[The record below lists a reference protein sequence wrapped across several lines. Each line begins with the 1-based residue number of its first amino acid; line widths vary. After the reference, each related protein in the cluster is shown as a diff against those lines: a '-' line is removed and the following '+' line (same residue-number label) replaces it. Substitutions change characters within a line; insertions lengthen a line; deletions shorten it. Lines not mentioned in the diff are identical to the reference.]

1 MKKWT
6 SLLLALA
13 MTLSLAACGDSGTQ
27 ENTSEPPASVS
38 GSTGEETPA
47 PTGTETPAEE
57 PTEAPAEETAESETS
72 TTGDSS
78 SVLIAYFSWSGNT
91 EQVAQ
96 IIQQETGGDL
106 FEIAPAT
113 PYTNDYNELLDIAQ
127 QEQSDNAR
135 PELAGQVENWEQY
148 DTIFVGYP
156 NWWSDAPMA
165 VYTFLESYDWDGKT
179 LVPFN
184 TSASGGFGRSLSGL
198 EESASGAAILEGR
211 APLGL
216 RSWRVSPLPSV
227 PLEMHRAKWR
237 PGWMSWDC
245 NKNGKE
251 AANMPHV
258 AITMIPGRDEETKLA
273 LAKKTQEFLVGELGI
288 DPKFVSVSIQDIPM
302 EDWQKSMEQFPD
314 EIMYVKPGV

>member
-47 PTGTETPAEE
+47 PTGTEMPAEE
-57 PTEAPAEETAESETS
+57 PAEEPAESETS

-78 SVLIAYFSWSGNT
+78 SVLITYFSWSGNT

-106 FEIAPAT
+106 FEITPAT
-113 PYTNDYNELLDIAQ
+113 PYTDDYNELLDIAQ

-148 DTIFVGYP
+148 DTVFVGYP
-156 NWWSDAPMA
+156 NWWNDAPMA

-179 LVPFN
+179 LIPFN

-198 EESASGAAILEGR
+198 EESASGATILEGISFTER
-211 APLGL
+211 TLGDAQSEVTAWLDGLGL
-216 RSWRVSPLPSV
+216 
-227 PLEMHRAKWR
+227 
-237 PGWMSWDC
+237 
-245 NKNGKE
+245 
-251 AANMPHV
+251 
-258 AITMIPGRDEETKLA
+258 
-273 LAKKTQEFLVGELGI
+273 
-288 DPKFVSVSIQDIPM
+288 
-302 EDWQKSMEQFPD
+302 
-314 EIMYVKPGV
+314 

>member
-13 MTLSLAACGDSGTQ
+13 MALSLAACGNSNQ
-27 ENTSEPPASVS
+27 ENTPEPPASVS
-38 GSTGEETPA
+38 GSTAEETP
-47 PTGTETPAEE
+47 TEEPAEE
-57 PTEAPAEETAESETS
+57 PSEEPAESETS
-72 TTGDSS
+72 TTGDST

-113 PYTNDYNELLDIAQ
+113 AYTDDYNELLDIAQ

-165 VYTFLESYDWDGKT
+165 VYTFLESYDWSGKT
-179 LVPFN
+179 LIPFN
-184 TSASGGFGRSLSGL
+184 TSASGGFGRSLSGI
-198 EESASGAAILEGR
+198 EESAAGAEVLEGLDLTESELSDAESR
-211 APLGL
+211 ISEWLTGLGL
-216 RSWRVSPLPSV
+216 TL
-227 PLEMHRAKWR
+227 
-237 PGWMSWDC
+237 
-245 NKNGKE
+245 
-251 AANMPHV
+251 
-258 AITMIPGRDEETKLA
+258 
-273 LAKKTQEFLVGELGI
+273 
-288 DPKFVSVSIQDIPM
+288 
-302 EDWQKSMEQFPD
+302 
-314 EIMYVKPGV
+314 

>member
-6 SLLLALA
+6 SLLL
-13 MTLSLAACGDSGTQ
+13 TLTTVLFLAACGNSGTQ

-38 GSTGEETPA
+38 GSTTEETPA
-47 PTGTETPAEE
+47 PTD
-57 PTEAPAEETAESETS
+57 TEAPAEEPAEEPSEEPAESETP
-72 TTGDSS
+72 TTEDSS

-113 PYTNDYNELLDIAQ
+113 PYTDDYNELLDIAQ
-127 QEQSDNAR
+127 QEQSDKAR

-165 VYTFLESYDWDGKT
+165 VYTFVESYDWSVKT

-198 EESASGAAILEGR
+198 EESASGAAILEGISFTER
-211 APLGL
+211 TLGDAQSEVTAWLDGLGL
-216 RSWRVSPLPSV
+216 
-227 PLEMHRAKWR
+227 
-237 PGWMSWDC
+237 
-245 NKNGKE
+245 
-251 AANMPHV
+251 
-258 AITMIPGRDEETKLA
+258 
-273 LAKKTQEFLVGELGI
+273 
-288 DPKFVSVSIQDIPM
+288 
-302 EDWQKSMEQFPD
+302 
-314 EIMYVKPGV
+314 

>member
-6 SLLLALA
+6 ALLLALA
-13 MTLSLAACGDSGTQ
+13 MALSLAACGNSGTQ

-38 GSTGEETPA
+38 GSTTEETPA
-47 PTGTETPAEE
+47 PTDTETPAEE
-57 PTEAPAEETAESETS
+57 PVEEPSEEPAGSETPTAE
-72 TTGDSS
+72 DSG

-113 PYTNDYNELLDIAQ
+113 PYTDDYNELLDIAQ
-127 QEQSDNAR
+127 QEQSDKAR

-165 VYTFLESYDWDGKT
+165 VYTFVESYDWSVKT

-198 EESASGAAILEGR
+198 EESASGATILDGLSFTERTLGD
-211 APLGL
+211 AQSEVTTWLDGLGL
-216 RSWRVSPLPSV
+216 
-227 PLEMHRAKWR
+227 
-237 PGWMSWDC
+237 
-245 NKNGKE
+245 
-251 AANMPHV
+251 
-258 AITMIPGRDEETKLA
+258 
-273 LAKKTQEFLVGELGI
+273 
-288 DPKFVSVSIQDIPM
+288 
-302 EDWQKSMEQFPD
+302 
-314 EIMYVKPGV
+314 

>member
-13 MTLSLAACGDSGTQ
+13 MALSLAACGNSGTQ

-38 GSTGEETPA
+38 GSTAEETPA

-57 PTEAPAEETAESETS
+57 PSEEPAESETS

-113 PYTNDYNELLDIAQ
+113 PYTDDYNELLDIAQ

-179 LVPFN
+179 LIPFN
-184 TSASGGFGRSLSGL
+184 TSASGGFGRSLPGL
-198 EESASGAAILEGR
+198 EESAPGASILEGISFTECTLGD
-211 APLGL
+211 AQGEVAAWLDELGL
-216 RSWRVSPLPSV
+216 
-227 PLEMHRAKWR
+227 
-237 PGWMSWDC
+237 
-245 NKNGKE
+245 
-251 AANMPHV
+251 
-258 AITMIPGRDEETKLA
+258 
-273 LAKKTQEFLVGELGI
+273 
-288 DPKFVSVSIQDIPM
+288 
-302 EDWQKSMEQFPD
+302 
-314 EIMYVKPGV
+314 

>member
-1 MKKWT
+1 MIPRRKWT

-13 MTLSLAACGDSGTQ
+13 MALSLAACGSSNQG
-27 ENTSEPPASVS
+27 NTPEPPASVS

-47 PTGTETPAEE
+47 PTGTEMPAEE
-57 PTEAPAEETAESETS
+57 PAEEPAESETS

-106 FEIAPAT
+106 IEIAPAT
-113 PYTNDYNELLDIAQ
+113 PYTDDYNELLDIAQ

-165 VYTFLESYDWDGKT
+165 VYTFVESYDWSGKT

-184 TSASGGFGRSLSGL
+184 TSASSGFGRSLSGL
-198 EESASGAAILEGR
+198 EESASGASILEGISFTECTLGD
-211 APLGL
+211 AQGEVAAWLDELGL
-216 RSWRVSPLPSV
+216 
-227 PLEMHRAKWR
+227 
-237 PGWMSWDC
+237 
-245 NKNGKE
+245 
-251 AANMPHV
+251 
-258 AITMIPGRDEETKLA
+258 
-273 LAKKTQEFLVGELGI
+273 
-288 DPKFVSVSIQDIPM
+288 
-302 EDWQKSMEQFPD
+302 
-314 EIMYVKPGV
+314 

>member
-13 MTLSLAACGDSGTQ
+13 MAFSLAACGNSGTQ

-38 GSTGEETPA
+38 GSTTEETPV
-47 PTGTETPAEE
+47 PTDTETPAEE
-57 PTEAPAEETAESETS
+57 LAEGETPTTE
-72 TTGDSS
+72 DSS

-91 EQVAQ
+91 EQVAR

-106 FEIAPAT
+106 FEITPAT
-113 PYTNDYNELLDIAQ
+113 AYTDDYNELLDIAQ
-127 QEQSDNAR
+127 QEQSDDAR

-198 EESASGAAILEGR
+198 GGSAAGASILDGLSFTERTLGD
-211 APLGL
+211 AQSEVTAWLDGLGL
-216 RSWRVSPLPSV
+216 
-227 PLEMHRAKWR
+227 
-237 PGWMSWDC
+237 
-245 NKNGKE
+245 
-251 AANMPHV
+251 
-258 AITMIPGRDEETKLA
+258 
-273 LAKKTQEFLVGELGI
+273 
-288 DPKFVSVSIQDIPM
+288 
-302 EDWQKSMEQFPD
+302 
-314 EIMYVKPGV
+314 

>member
-13 MTLSLAACGDSGTQ
+13 MALSLAACGDSGTQ

-57 PTEAPAEETAESETS
+57 PSEEPAESETS

-113 PYTNDYNELLDIAQ
+113 PYTDDYDELLNIAQ

-165 VYTFLESYDWDGKT
+165 VYTFVESYDWDGKT

-198 EESASGAAILEGR
+198 EESASGAAILEGISFTECTLGD
-211 APLGL
+211 AQGEVAAWLDELGL
-216 RSWRVSPLPSV
+216 
-227 PLEMHRAKWR
+227 
-237 PGWMSWDC
+237 
-245 NKNGKE
+245 
-251 AANMPHV
+251 
-258 AITMIPGRDEETKLA
+258 
-273 LAKKTQEFLVGELGI
+273 
-288 DPKFVSVSIQDIPM
+288 
-302 EDWQKSMEQFPD
+302 
-314 EIMYVKPGV
+314 

>member
-13 MTLSLAACGDSGTQ
+13 MALSLAACGNSGTQ

-38 GSTGEETPA
+38 GSTAEETPA

-57 PTEAPAEETAESETS
+57 PSEEPAESETS

-106 FEIAPAT
+106 FEITPAT
-113 PYTNDYNELLDIAQ
+113 PYTDDYNELLDIAQ

-179 LVPFN
+179 LIPFN
-184 TSASGGFGRSLSGL
+184 TSASGGFGRSLSAL
-198 EESASGAAILEGR
+198 EESAAGASTLDGISFTERNLGDAQSEVAAWLDE
-211 APLGL
+211 LGL
-216 RSWRVSPLPSV
+216 
-227 PLEMHRAKWR
+227 
-237 PGWMSWDC
+237 
-245 NKNGKE
+245 
-251 AANMPHV
+251 
-258 AITMIPGRDEETKLA
+258 
-273 LAKKTQEFLVGELGI
+273 
-288 DPKFVSVSIQDIPM
+288 
-302 EDWQKSMEQFPD
+302 
-314 EIMYVKPGV
+314 